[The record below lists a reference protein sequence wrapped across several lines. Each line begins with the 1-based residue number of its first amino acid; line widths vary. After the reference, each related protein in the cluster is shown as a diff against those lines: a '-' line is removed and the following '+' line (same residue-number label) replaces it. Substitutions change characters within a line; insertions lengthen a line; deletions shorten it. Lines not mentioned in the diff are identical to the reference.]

1 MRFRPWMFCLMLSIT
16 LFSQPLRA
24 LPLSVSASASSSTAS
39 ASTASA
45 STGEPRVELDD
56 PRFLPALQLELL
68 VQRLQKDTQAPPPSC
83 SGGEQALDTLLTQAN
98 DELAFLSYASTSKLL
113 KAAQQS
119 ILCAREPVQRPQ
131 LVQYYFLRAALA
143 LQTKQDASPW
153 LPRFVQLSPPG
164 LLPKQYPATVL
175 QAVKKARS
183 ALAGQ
188 VPFAVKLNPDV
199 PRTTW
204 WLDGLPLTQEP
215 VQVHPGRHLLQVFR
229 TDGSPLLSLD
239 ISLSLPLEEPLLLPA
254 REQLPPSLESLKL
267 ALLRSAQRQQLAP
280 LLEMGL
286 SGLAQRAPTRRWIL
300 ELPDPEAVK
309 LYRLI
314 LEPHASPP
322 PPILFESE
330 PLPLEMRT
338 PEAPRAEY
346 SGTPENPQ
354 QNPAEPQTSHA
365 SLRRPVGLS
374 LIAAG
379 TLLSLVGGGIYGY
392 HYLRGYQQTVTPAEA
407 EEILAGVQ
415 TGRVLG
421 LVGAGGAVLGATLT
435 FVLP

>member
-1 MRFRPWMFCLMLSIT
+1 MCFRPWILCLMLSMT
-16 LFSQPLRA
+16 LFGQPLRA
-24 LPLSVSASASSSTAS
+24 QPLSTVSRTLAYA
-39 ASTASA
+39 
-45 STGEPRVELDD
+45 GEPRVELDD
-56 PRFLPALQLELL
+56 PRFLSALQLELL
-68 VQRLQKDTQAPPPSC
+68 VQRLQKDTQALPSSC
-83 SGGEQALDTLLTQAN
+83 SGGEQPLDALLTQAN

-164 LLPKQYPATVL
+164 LLPKQYPASVL
-175 QAVKKARS
+175 QAVEKARS

-188 VPFAVKLNPDV
+188 MPFAVKLNPAV

-204 WLDGLPLTQEP
+204 WLDGLPLTQDP
-215 VQVHPGRHLLQVFR
+215 ISVYAGAHLVQVFR
-229 TDGSPLLSLD
+229 TDGSPLLSLE
-239 ISLSLPLEEPLLLPA
+239 LTLNLPLEEPLLLPA
-254 REQLPPSLESLKL
+254 PEQLPPNPEGLRA
-267 ALLRSAQRQQLAP
+267 ALLRSAQRQQIPPSLQA
-280 LLEMGL
+280 GL
-286 SGLAQRAPTRRWIL
+286 QGLAQRTLVNRWIL
-300 ELPDPEAVK
+300 ELPDPANVM
-309 LYRLI
+309 LHRLI
-314 LEPHASPP
+314 LEPHTSPP
-322 PPILFESE
+322 PPVLFESE
-330 PLPLEMRT
+330 PLPLELRT
-338 PEAPRAEY
+338 PAAASAEP
-346 SGTPENPQ
+346 SGTQESPQ
-354 QNPAEPQTSHA
+354 KNPAEPQTSHA

-374 LIAAG
+374 LTAAA

-407 EEILAGVQ
+407 EEILSGVQ

-421 LVGAGGAVLGATLT
+421 LVGAGSAVLGATLT